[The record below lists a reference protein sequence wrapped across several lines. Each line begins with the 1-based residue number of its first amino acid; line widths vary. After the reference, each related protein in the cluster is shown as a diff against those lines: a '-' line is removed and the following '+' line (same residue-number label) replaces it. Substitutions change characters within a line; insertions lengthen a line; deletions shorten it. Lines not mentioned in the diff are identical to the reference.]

1 MWLCPHQIQLSDFR
15 PLWVGR
21 VWWAVWAG
29 PGLAESGDAWQDIC
43 DLGIRIIKGRGPP
56 YYTVIGN
63 MTWVG
68 IFVKMYTFPVVGGGC
83 NTGSAGLII
92 QFQ

>member
-1 MWLCPHQIQLSDFR
+1 M
-15 PLWVGR
+15 
-21 VWWAVWAG
+21 
-29 PGLAESGDAWQDIC
+29 AESGDAWQDIR
-43 DLGIRIIKGRGPP
+43 DLGIRVIKGRGPP